1 MNTEDTERAEELAAV
16 QELRGGE
23 APGVP
28 DAPKEETIDKTTDVE
43 EAPAE
48 EPKTEEPTA
57 EEPKVEKSDDVLA
70 LLKEALSV
78 REELE
83 RVKGELAEMTKRA
96 KEAEAG
102 RVEAAKGDALRKA
115 GLPEQ
120 WKRFL
125 SDDSDA
131 WKEEIETLSISLN
144 NKESKVRGIPDD
156 GVPQDL
162 GPRADDGSSS
172 ETVNRFLFG

>member
-1 MNTEDTERAEELAAV
+1 MTVNTEDTERAEELAAV

-28 DAPKEETIDKTTDVE
+28 DAPKEETVEETADV

-48 EPKTEEPTA
+48 ETAEEPKT

-78 REELE
+78 RDELE

-102 RVEAAKGDALRKA
+102 RIEAAKGEALRKA
-115 GLPEQ
+115 GLPEELR
-120 WKRFL
+120 RFL
-125 SDDSDA
+125 SDDVDA
-131 WKEEIETLSISLN
+131 WKEEIETLSLT
-144 NKESKVRGIPDD
+144 SKASKARGIPDD
-156 GVPQDL
+156 GVPEDL
-162 GPRADDGSSS
+162 GPHADDGSSS
-172 ETVNRFLFG
+172 ETVKRFLFG